1 MSRIAVIDYD
11 RCNPDKCGNFLC
23 VRVCP
28 VNRMGGE
35 AIIIDEENYR
45 PVIQEA
51 SCTGCGICVHKC
63 PFGAITIVNLPEQL
77 DEDCVHRYGINSFV
91 LYRLPLVKE
100 GMVVGVLGPNGTGKT
115 TAVKILSGQLLPNLC
130 GDNDSWDN
138 VIKAFRGSELQNY
151 FEKLRGEEIRP
162 VVKPQYVDLIPKA
175 VKGKVRDL
183 LKKADDTGKFD
194 EVVKELELEGILDRE
209 IGQLSGGELQ
219 LVAIAAALLRDAH
232 FYFFDEPSSYLDIR
246 QRLRVAEIIRKLAD
260 SGKNVLTVEHDLAV
274 LDYLSDIIH
283 VVYGKPGAYGIFSQP
298 KSTRNGIN
306 EFLRGYLKDENV
318 RFRPYEISFTKKS
331 ERKSQEGEILV
342 QYPRLVKEYENG
354 SFRLEVDGGELY
366 IGEVVGIVG
375 PNGIGKTT
383 FVKMLA
389 GVEKPTEGEVDWSL
403 TVSYKPQY
411 IKTDYEGTV
420 FELLSKA
427 NASKLI
433 SSFYKSELLNPLG
446 IPELYDRKV
455 SELSGGELQRVAIT
469 ACLLRDAD
477 IYLLDEPSAHLDS
490 EQRLA
495 VSKAI
500 RSLMAKDEKTALIV
514 EHDMMMIDYLSDRLI
529 VFEGKPGMYGRAL
542 PPMGMRDGM
551 NRFLAGVGI
560 TFRRDPDT
568 GRPRANKEGS
578 VKDREQKERGEYYY
592 ATA

>member
-1 MSRIAVIDYD
+1 MRIAVIDYD
-11 RCNPDKCGNFLC
+11 KCNPDKCGNFLC
-23 VRVCP
+23 ERVCP

-63 PFGAITIVNLPEQL
+63 PFNAITIVNLPEEL
-77 DEDCVHRYGINSFV
+77 EEGCIHRYDVNGFV
-91 LYRLPLVKE
+91 LYRLPVVKE
-100 GMVVGVLGPNGTGKT
+100 GMVVGILGPNGTGKT

-130 GDNDSWDN
+130 GNNESWDN

-151 FEKLRGEEIRP
+151 FEKLKNKEIRP

-175 VKGKVRDL
+175 VRGKVRDL
-183 LKKADDTGKFD
+183 LKRADESGRFE
-194 EVVKELELEGILDRE
+194 EVVRELELEGILDRD
-209 IGQLSGGELQ
+209 IGHLSGGELQ
-219 LVAIAAALLRDAH
+219 CVAIAAALLRNAQ

-246 QRLRVAEIIRKLAD
+246 QRLRIARIIRKLAD
-260 SGKNVLTVEHDLAV
+260 SGKDVLTVEHDLAI
-274 LDYLSDIIH
+274 LDYMSDIIH
-283 VVYGKPGAYGIFSQP
+283 VVYGKPGAYGVFSQP

-306 EFLRGYLKDENV
+306 EFLRGYLRDENV
-318 RFRPYEISFTKKS
+318 LFRPYEISFTKKG
-331 ERKSQEGEILV
+331 ERKSQGGEVLV
-342 QYPRLVKEYENG
+342 EYPSLVKDYG
-354 SFRLEVDGGELY
+354 SFRLEAEEGELCV
-366 IGEVVGIVG
+366 GEVVGIVG

-389 GVEKPTEGEVDWSL
+389 GVEEPTEGEVDWSL

-411 IKTDYEGTV
+411 TKTDYDGTV
-420 FELLSKA
+420 YELLGKIDA
-427 NASKLI
+427 NKLM

-446 IPELYDRKV
+446 IPELYDKRV
-455 SELSGGELQRVAIT
+455 DELSGGELQRVAIT
-469 ACLLRDAD
+469 ACLLRDVD
-477 IYLLDEPSAHLDS
+477 LYLLDEPSAHLDV

-500 RSLMAKDEKTALIV
+500 RSLMAKNERTALIV
-514 EHDMMMIDYLSDRLI
+514 EHDVMMVDYLSDRLI
-529 VFEGKPGMYGRAL
+529 VFEGTPGKFGKASKPL
-542 PPMGMRDGM
+542 SMREGM
-551 NRFLAGVGI
+551 NRFLASVGI

-578 VKDREQKERGEYYY
+578 VKDREQKAKGEYYY
-592 ATA
+592 VA

>member
-1 MSRIAVIDYD
+1 MPRIAVIDYD
-11 RCNPDKCGNFLC
+11 KCNPDKCGHFLC
-23 VRVCP
+23 ERVCP

-45 PVIQEA
+45 PIIQEA

-63 PFGAITIVNLPEQL
+63 PFNAITIVNLPEEL
-77 DEDCVHRYGINSFV
+77 EEGCVHRYGINAFV
-91 LYRLPLVKE
+91 LYRLPVVKE

-115 TAVKILSGQLLPNLC
+115 TAVKILSGQLIPNLC
-130 GDNDSWDN
+130 GNNDNWDN
-138 VIKAFRGSELQNY
+138 VIKAFRGNELQNY
-151 FEKLRGEEIRP
+151 FEKLKKGEIRP
-162 VVKPQYVDLIPKA
+162 IVKPQYVDLIPKA

-183 LKKADDTGKFD
+183 LKKADETGKFD
-194 EVVKELELEGILDRE
+194 EVVKELELENILDRE
-209 IGQLSGGELQ
+209 IQQLSGGELQ
-219 LVAIAAALLRDAH
+219 RVAIAAALLRNAH

-246 QRLRVAEIIRKLAD
+246 QRLRIAKTIRRLAE
-260 SGKNVLTVEHDLAV
+260 SGKNVLTVEHDLAL
-274 LDYLSDIIH
+274 LDYMSDIIH

-306 EFLRGYLKDENV
+306 EFLRGYLRDENV
-318 RFRPYEISFTKKS
+318 RFRPFEITFTKTG
-331 ERKSQEGEILV
+331 ERKAQEGEILV

-354 SFRLEVDGGELY
+354 SFRLEVEGGELY
-366 IGEVVGIVG
+366 VGEVVGIVG

-420 FELLSKA
+420 FDLLSKID
-427 NASKLI
+427 ASKLM
-433 SSFYKSELLNPLG
+433 SNFYKTELLNPLG
-446 IPELYDRKV
+446 IPDLYDRQV
-455 SELSGGELQRVAIT
+455 NELSGGELQRVAIT
-469 ACLLRDAD
+469 ACLIRDAD
-477 IYLLDEPSAHLDS
+477 IYLIDEPSAHLDV

-500 RSLMAKDEKTALIV
+500 RSLMAKNEKTALIV
-514 EHDMMMIDYLSDRLI
+514 EHDVMMVDYLSDRLI
-529 VFEGKPGMYGRAL
+529 VFEGEPGKYGRAL
-542 PPMGMRDGM
+542 PPMGMREGM
-551 NRFLAGVGI
+551 NRFLANIGI

-592 ATA
+592 LSA

>member
-1 MSRIAVIDYD
+1 MPRIAVIDYD
-11 RCNPDKCGNFLC
+11 KCNPDKCGHFLC
-23 VRVCP
+23 ERVCP

-45 PVIQEA
+45 PIIQEA

-63 PFGAITIVNLPEQL
+63 PFNAITIVNLPEEL
-77 DEDCVHRYGINSFV
+77 EEGCVHRYGINAFV
-91 LYRLPLVKE
+91 LYRLPVVKE

-115 TAVKILSGQLLPNLC
+115 TAVKILSGQLIPNLC
-130 GDNDSWDN
+130 GNNDNWDN
-138 VIKAFRGSELQNY
+138 VIKAFRGNELQNY
-151 FEKLRGEEIRP
+151 FEKLKKGEIRP
-162 VVKPQYVDLIPKA
+162 IVKPQYVDLIPKA

-183 LKKADDTGKFD
+183 LKKADESGKFD
-194 EVVKELELEGILDRE
+194 EVVKELELENILDRE
-209 IGQLSGGELQ
+209 IQQLSGGELQ
-219 LVAIAAALLRDAH
+219 RVAIAAALLRNAH

-246 QRLRVAEIIRKLAD
+246 QRLRIAKTIRRLAE
-260 SGKNVLTVEHDLAV
+260 SGKNVLTVEHDLAL
-274 LDYLSDIIH
+274 LDYMSDIIH

-306 EFLRGYLKDENV
+306 EFLRGYLRDENV
-318 RFRPYEISFTKKS
+318 RFRPFEISFTKKS
-331 ERKSQEGEILV
+331 ERKAQEGEILV
-342 QYPRLVKEYENG
+342 QYPRLVKDYG
-354 SFRLEVDGGELY
+354 SFRLEVEGGELY
-366 IGEVVGIVG
+366 VGEVVGIVG
-375 PNGIGKTT
+375 SNGIGKTT

-420 FELLSKA
+420 FDLLSKIDT
-427 NASKLI
+427 SKLM
-433 SSFYKSELLNPLG
+433 SNFYKTELLNPLG
-446 IPELYDRKV
+446 IPDLYDRQV
-455 SELSGGELQRVAIT
+455 NELSGGELQRVAIT

-477 IYLLDEPSAHLDS
+477 LYLLDEPSAHLDV

-500 RSLMAKDEKTALIV
+500 RSLMAKNEKTALIV
-514 EHDMMMIDYLSDRLI
+514 EHDVMMVDYLSDRLI
-529 VFEGKPGMYGRAL
+529 VFEGEPGKYGRAL
-542 PPMGMRDGM
+542 PPMGMREGM
-551 NRFLAGVGI
+551 NRFLANIGI

-578 VKDREQKERGEYYY
+578 VKDREQKEMGEYYY
-592 ATA
+592 LSA

>member
-1 MSRIAVIDYD
+1 MGRIAVIDYD
-11 RCNPDKCGNFLC
+11 KCNPDKCGHFLC
-23 VRVCP
+23 ERVCP

-45 PVIQEA
+45 PIIQEA

-63 PFGAITIVNLPEQL
+63 PFNAITIVNLPEQL

-91 LYRLPLVKE
+91 LYRLPVVKD
-100 GMVVGVLGPNGTGKT
+100 GMVVGILGPNGTGKT

-138 VIKAFRGSELQNY
+138 VIRAFRGNELQNY
-151 FEKLRGEEIRP
+151 FERLKNREIRP

-175 VKGKVRDL
+175 VRGKVRDL
-183 LKKADDTGKFD
+183 LKKADEAGKFD
-194 EVVKELELEGILDRE
+194 EVVRELELENILDRD
-209 IGQLSGGELQ
+209 IRQLSGGELQ
-219 LVAIAAALLRDAH
+219 RVAIAAALLRDAH

-246 QRLRVAEIIRKLAD
+246 QRLEVARIIRGLAD
-260 SGKNVLTVEHDLAV
+260 SGKAVLTVEHDLAV

-306 EFLRGYLKDENV
+306 EFLRGYLRDENV
-318 RFRPYEISFTKKS
+318 RFRPYEVSFTKKS

-342 QYPRLVKEYENG
+342 QYPRLVKDYG
-354 SFRLEVDGGELY
+354 SFRLEAEGGELY

-420 FELLSKA
+420 YELLSKID
-427 NASKLI
+427 ASKLM

-446 IPELYDRKV
+446 IPELYDKKV
-455 SELSGGELQRVAIT
+455 EELSGGELQRVAIT
-469 ACLLRDAD
+469 ACLIRDAD
-477 IYLLDEPSAHLDS
+477 LYLLDEPSAHLDS

-500 RSLMAKDEKTALIV
+500 RSLMAKNEKTALIV
-514 EHDMMMIDYLSDRLI
+514 EHDVMMVDYLSDRLI
-529 VFEGKPGMYGRAL
+529 VFEGEPGKYGKAL
-542 PPMGMRDGM
+542 PPMGMREGM
-551 NRFLAGVGI
+551 NRFLASVGI
-560 TFRRDPDT
+560 TFRRDPDS

-592 ATA
+592 A

>member
-1 MSRIAVIDYD
+1 MARIAVIDYD
-11 RCNPDKCGNFLC
+11 KCNPDKCGHFLC
-23 VRVCP
+23 ERVCP

-45 PVIQEA
+45 PIIQEA

-63 PFGAITIVNLPEQL
+63 PFNAITIVNLPEQL

-91 LYRLPLVKE
+91 LYRLPVVKE

-138 VIKAFRGSELQNY
+138 VIRAFRGNELQNY
-151 FEKLRGEEIRP
+151 FEKLKNREIRP
-162 VVKPQYVDLIPKA
+162 IVKPQYVDLIPKA

-183 LKKADDTGKFD
+183 LKKADESGKFE
-194 EVVKELELEGILDRE
+194 EVVKELELENVLDRE
-209 IGQLSGGELQ
+209 IQQLSGGELQ
-219 LVAIAAALLRDAH
+219 RVAIAAALLRDAH

-246 QRLRVAEIIRKLAD
+246 QRLRIAKTIRKLAE
-260 SGKNVLTVEHDLAV
+260 SGKNVLTVEHDLAL
-274 LDYLSDIIH
+274 LDYMSDIIH

-306 EFLRGYLKDENV
+306 EFLRGYLRDENV
-318 RFRPYEISFTKKS
+318 RFRPFEISFTKRS
-331 ERKSQEGEILV
+331 ERKSGEGEILV
-342 QYPRLVKEYENG
+342 QYPRLVKDYG
-354 SFRLEVDGGELY
+354 TFRLEAEGGELY
-366 IGEVVGIVG
+366 VGEVVGIVG

-420 FELLSKA
+420 YDLLSKIDA
-427 NASKLI
+427 AKLM
-433 SSFYKSELLNPLG
+433 SNFYKTELLNPLS
-446 IPELYDRKV
+446 IPDLYDRKV

-477 IYLLDEPSAHLDS
+477 LYLLDEPSAHLDV

-500 RSLMAKDEKTALIV
+500 RSLIAKNEKTALIV
-514 EHDMMMIDYLSDRLI
+514 EHDVMMVDYLSDRLI
-529 VFEGKPGMYGRAL
+529 VFEGEPGKHGKAL
-542 PPMGMRDGM
+542 PPMGMREGM
-551 NRFLAGVGI
+551 NRFLASVEI
-560 TFRRDPDT
+560 TFRRDPET

-592 ATA
+592 V

>member
-1 MSRIAVIDYD
+1 MRIAVIDYD
-11 RCNPDKCGNFLC
+11 KCNPDKCGNFLC
-23 VRVCP
+23 ERVCP

-63 PFGAITIVNLPEQL
+63 PFNSITIVNLPKEL
-77 DEDCVHRYGINSFV
+77 EEGCVHRYGVNAFV
-91 LYRLPLVKE
+91 LYRLPVVKD
-100 GMVVGVLGPNGTGKT
+100 GMVVGILGPNGTGKT
-115 TAVKILSGQLLPNLC
+115 TAVKVLSGQIVPNLC
-130 GDNDSWDN
+130 GDNEDWDA
-138 VIKAFRGSELQNY
+138 VIRTFRGNELQNY
-151 FEKLRGEEIRP
+151 FERLKNGEIRP

-183 LKKADDTGKFD
+183 LKRADENGRFD
-194 EVVKELELEGILDRE
+194 EVVEELELENILDRE
-209 IGQLSGGELQ
+209 IKQLSGGELQ
-219 LVAIAAALLRDAH
+219 RVAIAAAMLRNAH

-246 QRLRVAEIIRKLAD
+246 QRLRVARIIRKLAD
-260 SGKNVLTVEHDLAV
+260 SGKAVLTVEHDLAI
-274 LDYLSDIIH
+274 LDYMSDIIH

-306 EFLRGYLKDENV
+306 EFLRGYLRDENV
-318 RFRPYEISFTKKS
+318 RFRPYEVSFTKKS

-342 QYPRLVKEYENG
+342 EYPRLVKDYG
-354 SFRLEVDGGELY
+354 AFRLEAEPGTLY
-366 IGEVVGIVG
+366 VGEVVGIVG

-389 GVEKPTEGEVDWSL
+389 GVEKPTEGEVDWTL

-411 IKTDYEGTV
+411 IKVDYEGTV
-420 FELLSKA
+420 FELLSKI
-427 NASKLI
+427 NSGKLMN
-433 SSFYKSELLNPLG
+433 SFYKSELLNPLG
-446 IPELYDRKV
+446 IPELYDKKV
-455 SELSGGELQRVAIT
+455 NELSGGELQRVAIT
-469 ACLLRDAD
+469 ACLIRDAD
-477 IYLLDEPSAHLDS
+477 LYLLDEPSAHLDV

-500 RSLMAKDEKTALIV
+500 RSLMAKNEKTALIV
-514 EHDMMMIDYLSDRLI
+514 EHDVMMVDYLSDRLI
-529 VFEGKPGMYGRAL
+529 VFEGTPGKSGKAL
-542 PPMGMRDGM
+542 PPMGMREGM
-551 NRFLAGVGI
+551 NRFLASVGI
-560 TFRRDPDT
+560 TFRRDPET

-592 ATA
+592 VSA

>member
-1 MSRIAVIDYD
+1 MRIAVIDYD
-11 RCNPDKCGNFLC
+11 KCNPDKCGNFLC
-23 VRVCP
+23 ERVCP

-35 AIIIDEENYR
+35 AIIIDEENHR
-45 PVIQEA
+45 PIIQEA

-63 PFGAITIVNLPEQL
+63 PFNAITIVNLPEQL
-77 DEDCVHRYGINSFV
+77 DEDCVHRYGVNGFV
-91 LYRLPLVKE
+91 LYRLPVVKD

-115 TAVKILSGQLLPNLC
+115 TAVKILSGQLVPNLC
-130 GDNDSWDN
+130 DNNEEWDN
-138 VIKAFRGSELQNY
+138 VIRAFRGNELQNY
-151 FEKLRGEEIRP
+151 FERLKKGEIRP
-162 VVKPQYVDLIPKA
+162 IVKPQYVDLIPKA

-183 LKKADDTGKFD
+183 LRKADETGKFD
-194 EVVKELELEGILDRE
+194 EIVRELELENVLDRD
-209 IGQLSGGELQ
+209 IKQLSGGELQ
-219 LVAIAAALLRDAH
+219 RVAIAAALLRDAH

-246 QRLRVAEIIRKLAD
+246 QRLRVARIIRHLAD
-260 SGKNVLTVEHDLAV
+260 AGKNVLAVEHDLAV

-306 EFLRGYLKDENV
+306 EFLRGYLRDENV
-318 RFRPYEISFTKKS
+318 RFRPYEIRFTKTG
-331 ERKSQEGEILV
+331 ERKSGEGEILV
-342 QYPRLVKEYENG
+342 QYPRLVKVYD
-354 SFRLEVDGGELY
+354 SFRLEAEGGELY
-366 IGEVVGIVG
+366 VGEVVGIVG

-420 FELLSKA
+420 YELLSKIDS
-427 NASKLI
+427 NKLM

-446 IPELYDRKV
+446 IPDLYDKKV
-455 SELSGGELQRVAIT
+455 NELSGGELQRVAIT
-469 ACLLRDAD
+469 ACLIREAD
-477 IYLLDEPSAHLDS
+477 LYLLDEPSAHLDS

-500 RSLMAKDEKTALIV
+500 RSLMAKNEKTALIV
-514 EHDMMMIDYLSDRLI
+514 EHDVMMVDYLSDRLI
-529 VFEGKPGMYGRAL
+529 VFEGEPGKYGKAL
-542 PPMGMRDGM
+542 PPMGMREGM
-551 NRFLAGVGI
+551 NLFLASIGI

-592 ATA
+592 A

>member
-1 MSRIAVIDYD
+1 MARIAVIDYD
-11 RCNPDKCGNFLC
+11 KCNPDKCGHFLC
-23 VRVCP
+23 ERVCP

-35 AIIIDEENYR
+35 AIIIDEDNYR

-63 PFGAITIVNLPEQL
+63 PFNAITIVNLPEQL
-77 DEDCVHRYGINSFV
+77 DEDCVHRYGINAFV
-91 LYRLPLVKE
+91 LYRLPVVKE

-138 VIKAFRGSELQNY
+138 VIKAFRGNELQNY
-151 FEKLRGEEIRP
+151 FERLKNKEIRP

-183 LKKADDTGKFD
+183 LRKADEIGAFD
-194 EVVKELELEGILDRE
+194 EIIKELELEGILDRE
-209 IGQLSGGELQ
+209 IDQLSGGELQ
-219 LVAIAAALLRDAH
+219 RVAIAAALLRNAD

-246 QRLRVAEIIRKLAD
+246 QRLKVARIIRHLAD
-260 SGKNVLTVEHDLAV
+260 SGKNVVAVEHDLAV

-283 VVYGKPGAYGIFSQP
+283 IVYGKPGAYGIFSQP
-298 KSTRNGIN
+298 KSTRTGIN
-306 EFLRGYLKDENV
+306 EFLRGYLRDENV
-318 RFRPYEISFTKKS
+318 RFRPYEIRFTKTG
-331 ERKSQEGEILV
+331 ERKSGEGEILV
-342 QYPRLVKEYENG
+342 EYPRLVKDYG
-354 SFRLEVDGGELY
+354 SFRLEAEGGELY
-366 IGEVVGIVG
+366 MGEVVGIVG

-389 GVEKPTEGEVDWSL
+389 GVEEPTEGKVDWSL

-420 FELLSKA
+420 YDLLRKIDA
-427 NASKLI
+427 TKLM

-446 IPELYDRKV
+446 IPELYDKHLD
-455 SELSGGELQRVAIT
+455 ELSGGELQRVAIT
-469 ACLLRDAD
+469 ACLIKDAD
-477 IYLLDEPSAHLDS
+477 LYLLDEPSAHLDS

-500 RSLMAKDEKTALIV
+500 RSLMAKNEKTALVV
-514 EHDMMMIDYLSDRLI
+514 EHDVMMIDYISDRLI
-529 VFEGKPGMYGRAL
+529 VFDGEPGKTGRASK
-542 PPMGMRDGM
+542 PIGMREGM
-551 NRFLAGVGI
+551 NRFLASVGI

-592 ATA
+592 S